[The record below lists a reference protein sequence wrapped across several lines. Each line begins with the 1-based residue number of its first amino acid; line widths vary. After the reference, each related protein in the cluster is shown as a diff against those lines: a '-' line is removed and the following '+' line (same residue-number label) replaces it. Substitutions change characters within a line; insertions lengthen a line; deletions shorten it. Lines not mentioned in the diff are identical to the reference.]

1 LTTTAAIAAEPF
13 RLPDIL
19 RALAAPLEAPVAV
32 ILIIC
37 AGGAVLL
44 LGWTVGEYFTERRH
58 LKLNLPRLLDE
69 IQEGAAPAEE
79 CIARGGLLQRQK
91 AALLEL
97 TAHPGFSA
105 RAREALAV
113 RLMEQEQMRYDGI
126 LRWSELIARLG
137 PMFGLLGTLIP
148 LGPGIIALG
157 QGDTYTLSN
166 SLLTAFDT
174 TITGLVSAAAATVV
188 SSVRRGWYKDYMS
201 ILETVAESVLE
212 KENRKGRIGDG
223 KEADGKTEE

>member
-1 LTTTAAIAAEPF
+1 MTTTAAAAAEPF

-19 RALAAPLEAPVAV
+19 RTLAAPLEAPVIV
-32 ILIIC
+32 VLIIC

-44 LGWTVGEYFTERRH
+44 LGWMIGEYFTERRH
-58 LKLNLPRLLDE
+58 LKVSLPRLLDE
-69 IQEGAAPAEE
+69 LQGGAAPAEE
-79 CIARGGLLQRQK
+79 CIARSGLLRRQK
-91 AALLEL
+91 EALLEL
-97 TAHPGFSA
+97 SAHPGFSA
-105 RAREALAV
+105 QTREALAV
-113 RLMEQEQMRYDGI
+113 RLMEQEQARYDGI

-188 SSVRRGWYKDYMS
+188 SSVRRAWYKDYMS
-201 ILETVAESVLE
+201 ILETAAESVLE
-212 KENRKGRIGDG
+212 KENQRGRAGDG